1 MRRNRV
7 TNVVFGLGLGAD
19 TGGSIHGLEIS
30 GNYLDTIVGT
40 AAALS
45 PAFAAL
51 GIPTFAW
58 LVVGMLIV
66 EVLAGLALK
75 THPSAIVTMPTRVA
89 GLMTSFVVCYVMLG
103 VLKSV

>member
-1 MRRNRV
+1 MPRISPGQILFVAINAII
-7 TNVVFGLGLGAD
+7 GLC
-19 TGGSIHGLEIS
+19 
-30 GNYLDTIVGT
+30 VGT

-45 PAFAAL
+45 PAFSAL

-58 LVVGMLIV
+58 LVVGMLLV

>member
-1 MRRNRV
+1 MPRISPGQILFLAINAII
-7 TNVVFGLGLGAD
+7 GLC
-19 TGGSIHGLEIS
+19 
-30 GNYLDTIVGT
+30 VGT
-40 AAALS
+40 AALS

-58 LVVGMLIV
+58 LVVGMLLV

-75 THPSAIVTMPTRVA
+75 THPSAIVTMPIRIA
-89 GLMTSFVVCYVMLG
+89 GLITSFVVCYVMLG

>member
-1 MRRNRV
+1 MPRISPGQILFLAINAII
-7 TNVVFGLGLGAD
+7 GLC
-19 TGGSIHGLEIS
+19 
-30 GNYLDTIVGT
+30 VGT

-45 PAFAAL
+45 AAFAAL

>member
-1 MRRNRV
+1 MPRISAGQILFLAINAII
-7 TNVVFGLGLGAD
+7 GLC
-19 TGGSIHGLEIS
+19 
-30 GNYLDTIVGT
+30 VGT

-58 LVVGMLIV
+58 LVVGMLLV

-75 THPSAIVTMPTRVA
+75 THPSAIVTMPIRVA

>member
-1 MRRNRV
+1 MPRISAGQILFLAINAII
-7 TNVVFGLGLGAD
+7 GLC
-19 TGGSIHGLEIS
+19 
-30 GNYLDTIVGT
+30 VGT

-75 THPSAIVTMPTRVA
+75 MHPSAIVTMPIRFA